1 MYLHRMDLAVATKVV
16 DNEREIRIRQIDA
29 DLQRREI
36 DYKSLAARQDA
47 FLKHE
52 RETAL
57 TDRREIRL
65 IASIVAVLLLG
76 GGLALLFAYFEKET
90 LASTALVLLVT
101 VVTSLVNAL
110 VNNDTHSQPTE
121 ERHYPKIGRCLAKNE
136 VRRRS
141 SFGVAPLPARRP
153 TARRRDP

>member
-1 MYLHRMDLAVATKVV
+1 MYLHRMDPAVATKVV

-29 DLQRREI
+29 DLQRREL

-110 VNNDTHSQPTE
+110 VNARQQ
-121 ERHYPKIGRCLAKNE
+121 RH
-136 VRRRS
+136 
-141 SFGVAPLPARRP
+141 PLP
-153 TARRRDP
+153 TDRRDALPEDRSMPRQE